1 MDSVILKRNF
11 TKFQC
16 RIWKFIVFYKICIVF
31 NLCLVWALLLPPPPT
46 TPPVRISVWEKILYL
61 FIFLFFFIYRTL
73 VRNLK
78 NIFMS
83 ESIDNVFVFIYFYFF
98 IGRSLIL
105 ETLFNWKWIFLWIC
119 GHFFFFCCLTKE
131 RKQTSFWFMKDFY
144 TPTFWKKKQTFFC
157 KEIKYGAAHIFVKMI
172 YNSCCQQPIKNIINL
187 NIVIFQL
194 NRVKVWNIS
203 WQYFF
208 CLSLIVYFYK

>member
-1 MDSVILKRNF
+1 MFSF
-11 TKFQC
+11 
-16 RIWKFIVFYKICIVF
+16 
-31 NLCLVWALLLPPPPT
+31 
-46 TPPVRISVWEKILYL
+46 L
-61 FIFLFFFIYRTL
+61 FIF
-73 VRNLK
+73 
-78 NIFMS
+78 
-83 ESIDNVFVFIYFYFF
+83 
-98 IGRSLIL
+98 
-105 ETLFNWKWIFLWIC
+105 IFLLEEVLFLRLCSIESEFSC
-119 GHFFFFCCLTKE
+119 EFVVIFFFFLLFNE
-131 RKQTSFWFMKDFY
+131 RKKTNQFLVYERFLY
-144 TPTFWKKKQTFFC
+144 THLLKKKKTFFC